1 MYNYIFIYTVIF
13 ILIYIYTLYI
23 YTYLHMLNFWIAGYT
38 LLLFD
43 LATENGWELLNMVS
57 FHSYVKVPEGNAQ
70 SHEHRI
76 SNRHQHHSFRQ
87 RRLEPWTAKWGKWS
101 DVSGGT
107 RTTVRFHVVLDWSI
121 CPYTPP
127 KHDMEPSKIAI
138 SASTRKITFGCPFF
152 QVLCYIY
159 IGGEGPV
166 ACRSIPAIP
175 DQHFR
180 GLCLKVWY
188 AVLLSCPFGRPR
200 IIEIS
205 TFACGVFGSHFV
217 FSVLPPS
224 AIIDSF
230 CHVLS

>member
-1 MYNYIFIYTVIF
+1 
-13 ILIYIYTLYI
+13 
-23 YTYLHMLNFWIAGYT
+23 
-38 LLLFD
+38 
-43 LATENGWELLNMVS
+43 MVL
-57 FHSYVKVPEGNAQ
+57 HSYVKVPEGNAQ

-76 SNRHQHHSFRQ
+76 SDRHQHHSFRQ

-159 IGGEGPV
+159 IGGAGPV

-180 GLCLKVWY
+180 GLCLKVWC